1 MARSER
7 QDEGRKIGRDRSDV
21 SELGWSELSF
31 EWSQLS
37 IPFNLFTPKL
47 KSTFSQPSKEKC
59 INKVVRIGSIIIFQ
73 SE

>member
-21 SELGWSELSF
+21 SELSF